1 MTRVLIADDHA
12 LFRQGLRSLLETM
25 EQVEI
30 VGEAENGQEVIEMA
44 GSLCPDII
52 LMDIGMPSY
61 DGLEATS
68 RIKARYPR
76 IKILIISMHA
86 DHPFVRQALKAGASG
101 YLFKGAP
108 FSDLKAALESIMQDI
123 PYLSPALLGPVLNDY
138 VKLTPSDEL
147 QVKYNQL
154 TKREKEIFELLVQGL
169 GRQMI
174 AERLFISAKTVD
186 RHKSNLKA
194 KLGITSDLDLQNTAR
209 LLNLF

>member
-25 EQVEI
+25 EQVEV

-52 LMDIGMPSY
+52 LMDIGMPGY

-68 RIKARYPR
+68 RIKARYPQ

-108 FSDLKAALESIMQDI
+108 FHDLKAALESIMQDV
-123 PYLSPALLGPVLNDY
+123 PYLSSNLLGPVLDDY

-174 AERLFISAKTVD
+174 AECLFISAKTVD